1 MASSTDKTAAEVRD
15 ALEAQITEMRKEIAS
30 LTKSLSKK
38 GSTLAATAEDTASEF
53 YDVVRERGAQAA
65 DKVSQQARIVK
76 ETARE
81 NPIATLAVVAGISL
95 LVGLIAR
102 K

>member
-1 MASSTDKTAAEVRD
+1 MASSTDKTAAELRD
-15 ALEAQITEMRKEIAS
+15 ALEAQVAEMRKEIATLS
-30 LTKSLSKK
+30 KSLSKK
-38 GSTLAATAEDTASEF
+38 GSSLASTAEDTASEF
-53 YDVVRERGAQAA
+53 YDAVREHGAHAA
-65 DKVSQQARIVK
+65 ERVSQQARIVK
-76 ETARE
+76 DTAKE